1 MPELD
6 GVKNTPSPRF
16 TKVIFTIGPATVD
29 VDVLRRMIRKGVDVC
44 RINMAHASHDWTQK
58 AVAAVREASEA
69 EGQRVSLLMDI
80 KGPEVRTG
88 HVDVSIELSKGQ
100 LIDLTQS
107 SEAAPEGEIPAV
119 DINYPALI
127 DEVDVG
133 DVLLIDSGLMR
144 FEVEEL
150 LIDRLR
156 CRVVIPGSMGS
167 RRHINIPGKKI
178 NLPAMTE
185 KDVADTKVG
194 IEADVDFFALSFVRE
209 SSDVVELRQFLTDHG
224 SEAKVVSK
232 IEDQS
237 GIANLEEIIE
247 VSDALMVA
255 RGDLG
260 IEVPY
265 EELPIIQMQAVDA
278 ALTAGIPVIMATH
291 LLESM
296 TESPMPTRAEIT
308 DVSNSV
314 FEWVDCVMLSGETS
328 VGKYPVEC
336 VNVLNKIT
344 RNVEQYAHREE
355 GFNQSLILTTTRE
368 KLMKSAVIMAR
379 ELGGVGIVVYSSNGL
394 HVRTLSA
401 LRPHGCPIF
410 VFTEKE
416 QILRESKLLWGV
428 TAFLTEF
435 KDSQEATIAASIYQ
449 LQSEGFAKNG
459 DQLIIVPNLLFG
471 EVNMIQ
477 IRDV

>member
-1 MPELD
+1 MPDLD
-6 GVKNTPSPRF
+6 GVTRSKEGRF
-16 TKVIFTIGPATVD
+16 TKVIFTIGPATVE
-29 VDVLRRMIRKGVDVC
+29 VDVLRRMIRKGVDIC
-44 RINMAHASHDWTQK
+44 RINMAHATHEWTQK
-58 AVAAVREASEA
+58 AVAALREASDA
-69 EGQRVSLLMDI
+69 EGVLVALLIDI

-88 HVDVSIELSKGQ
+88 FLDKPIDLTKGQ
-100 LIDLTQS
+100 QIDLTQS
-107 SEAAPEGEIPAV
+107 ADAIPEENIPAV

-127 DEVDVG
+127 NEVGAG

-144 FEVEEL
+144 FEVEEV

-156 CRVVIPGSMGS
+156 CRVAIPGSMGS

-185 KDVADTKVG
+185 KDVADTRVG
-194 IEADVDFFALSFVRE
+194 IEAGVDFFALSFVRE
-209 SSDVVELRQFLTDHG
+209 SSDVVELRQFLKDNG
-224 SEAKVVSK
+224 SDAKVVAK

-237 GIANLEEIIE
+237 GIENLNEIIE

-265 EELPIIQMQAVDA
+265 EELPIIQMEAVDA
-278 ALTAGIPVIMATH
+278 ALSKGVPVIMATH

-314 FEWVDCVMLSGETS
+314 FEQVDCVMLSGETS

-344 RNVEQYAHREE
+344 RNVERYADRG
-355 GFNQSLILTTTRE
+355 GFNQSLPLSTTRE

-394 HVRTLSA
+394 HVRTLSS
-401 LRPHGCPIF
+401 LRPYGCPIY

-416 QILRESKLLWGV
+416 QILRESKMLWGV

-435 KDSQEATIAASIYQ
+435 KDSQEATIADSIYQ
-449 LQSEGFAKNG
+449 LQSEGISQNG

-477 IRDV
+477 IRYV

>member
-1 MPELD
+1 MPDPD
-6 GVKNTPSPRF
+6 GVTSSKEGRF
-16 TKVIFTIGPATVD
+16 TKVIFTIGPATVE
-29 VDVLRRMIRKGVDVC
+29 VDVLRRMIRKGIDVC
-44 RINMAHASHDWTQK
+44 RINMAHASHEWTQK
-58 AVAAVREASEA
+58 AVTAVREASEA
-69 EGQRVSLLMDI
+69 EGVVVALLMDI

-88 HVDVSIELSKGQ
+88 FLDNPVELIKGQ
-100 LIDLTQS
+100 QIDLTQS
-107 SEAAPEGEIPAV
+107 ADAIPEENILAV

-127 DEVDVG
+127 NEVEAG

-144 FEVEEL
+144 FEVEEV

-156 CRVVIPGSMGS
+156 CRVAIPGNMGS

-185 KDVADTKVG
+185 KDVADTRVG
-194 IEADVDFFALSFVRE
+194 IEAGVDFFALSFVRE
-209 SSDVVELRQFLTDHG
+209 ASDVIELRQFLKDNG
-224 SEAKVVSK
+224 SDAKVVAK

-237 GIANLEEIIE
+237 GIANLSEIIE

-265 EELPIIQMQAVDA
+265 EELPIIQMEAVDA
-278 ALTAGIPVIMATH
+278 ALAKGIPVIMATH

-314 FEWVDCVMLSGETS
+314 FEQVDCVMLSGETS

-344 RNVEQYAHREE
+344 RNVERYADRG
-355 GFNQSLILTTTRE
+355 GFNQSLQLSTTRE

-401 LRPHGCPIF
+401 LRPYGCPIY

-416 QILRESKLLWGV
+416 QILRESKMLWGV
-428 TAFLTEF
+428 SAFLTVF
-435 KDSQEATIAASIYQ
+435 KDSQEATIADSIYR
-449 LQSEGFAKNG
+449 LQSEGISQNG

-477 IRDV
+477 IRCV

>member
-1 MPELD
+1 MPDPD
-6 GVKNTPSPRF
+6 GVTSSKEGRF
-16 TKVIFTIGPATVD
+16 TKVIFTIGPATVE
-29 VDVLRRMIRKGVDVC
+29 VDVLRRMIHKGIDVC
-44 RINMAHASHDWTQK
+44 RINMAHASHEWTQK
-58 AVAAVREASEA
+58 AVTAVREASEA
-69 EGQRVSLLMDI
+69 EGVVVALLMDI

-88 HVDVSIELSKGQ
+88 FLENPIELIKGQ
-100 LIDLTQS
+100 QIDLTQS
-107 SEAAPEGEIPAV
+107 ADAIPEENILAV

-127 DEVDVG
+127 NEVEAG

-144 FEVEEL
+144 FEVEEV

-156 CRVVIPGSMGS
+156 CRVAIPGNMGS

-185 KDVADTKVG
+185 KDVADTRVG
-194 IEADVDFFALSFVRE
+194 IEAGVDFFALSFVRE
-209 SSDVVELRQFLTDHG
+209 ASDVVELRQFLKDNG
-224 SEAKVVSK
+224 SDAKVVAK

-237 GIANLEEIIE
+237 GIANLSEIIE

-265 EELPIIQMQAVDA
+265 EELPIIQMEAVDA
-278 ALTAGIPVIMATH
+278 ALAKGIPVIMATH

-314 FEWVDCVMLSGETS
+314 FEQVDCVMLSGETS

-344 RNVEQYAHREE
+344 RNVERYADLG
-355 GFNQSLILTTTRE
+355 GFNQSLQLSTTRE
-368 KLMKSAVIMAR
+368 KLMKSAVVMAR

-401 LRPHGCPIF
+401 LRPYGCPIY

-416 QILRESKLLWGV
+416 QILRESKMLWGV
-428 TAFLTEF
+428 SAFLTVF
-435 KDSQEATIAASIYQ
+435 KDSQEATIADSIYR
-449 LQSEGFAKNG
+449 LQSEGISQNG

-477 IRDV
+477 IRCV